1 MPRIVRASCAVN
13 ETFLEHSP
21 IDEAQL
27 KNAIRHDLIQQLA
40 HALCDAEVKTR
51 PSVCGTAYYIE
62 LNIISNNELEI
73 LERAMK

>member
-1 MPRIVRASCAVN
+1 MTRIVRVS
-13 ETFLEHSP
+13 TFVDGDLLGRSP
-21 IDEAQL
+21 IDEKQL
-27 KNAIRHDLIQQLA
+27 ENHVRHILIQQLA
-40 HALCDAEVKTR
+40 HTLYDTEVKTR